1 VSRRP
6 PSTSTSGSRAAPP
19 VGDLRWQPPQ
29 PLERWQGPR
38 EATQFGNHCAQ
49 EPSPFGTESASED
62 CLYLNV
68 FTPNGKVA
76 QEKNGKTKLKKA
88 MVRRI
93 YSLLDQ
99 GDEAVWDLAPPEF
112 VLDFSRRENAPVR
125 VRAG

>member
-1 VSRRP
+1 
-6 PSTSTSGSRAAPP
+6 
-19 VGDLRWQPPQ
+19 
-29 PLERWQGPR
+29 
-38 EATQFGNHCAQ
+38 
-49 EPSPFGTESASED
+49 
-62 CLYLNV
+62 V